1 MSEPFRQGEK
11 GRLGSLWHASERV
24 DLIWLTGPDHGIT
37 GAFDTIPRDQEG
49 PISGRDAMKP
59 PRIPIYVLLIFVAVV
74 ALNLAVLPAFS
85 GYPRL
90 GAAVIGIALQV
101 ACLLLVCGRGR
112 SFWIG
117 FLATGSLSMASCFL
131 ALPPGTGGSSPPR
144 HHRRDNHSWRPCVPR
159 LDDVAGVG
167 ELRSALGTT
176 QSLFRTLHPK
186 CGSVPGDLFRPRGD
200 GCLDRVSTALVDRFG
215 RWSGFARCNP

>member
-1 MSEPFRQGEK
+1 
-11 GRLGSLWHASERV
+11 
-24 DLIWLTGPDHGIT
+24 
-37 GAFDTIPRDQEG
+37 
-49 PISGRDAMKP
+49 MKP

-131 ALPPGTGGSSPPR
+131 ALPPRDWRLVTTATPSGGTIT
-144 HHRRDNHSWRPCVPR
+144 
-159 LDDVAGVG
+159 AGVPVYPG
-167 ELRSALGTT
+167 SMMWQVWASYDRLLEPLSPYFAPYIQSADLSPVTYFALVATAALIESLPHWLIALAGGLASHAAIRRLRRS
-176 QSLFRTLHPK
+176 
-186 CGSVPGDLFRPRGD
+186 
-200 GCLDRVSTALVDRFG
+200 DRV
-215 RWSGFARCNP
+215 CPI